1 QSMAQLHHWCKGE
14 GISPD
19 NALLVKDVPDDTEV
33 SFIEET
39 LDAYR
44 RLRTFSGVV
53 PTPPGEE
60 QLDSWLEQAH
70 LMVETSE
77 RPDKEKRMR
86 ILESLKGPASEVAQ
100 AVRFNDPDATPQEY
114 IDALENAFDTPGEEL
129 YFAFRHLCQK
139 PREKLSEFLKRIE
152 KALNR
157 VVQRGGLPASAAN
170 GARLEQLIKGA
181 TTSDLMLLNLRLR
194 ERKNSPP
201 NFLQL
206 LNEIRSEEGYEASR
220 HKLSSAM
227 TSVQV
232 KSAIAHTDE
241 MQGLQDEIRELRQQ
255 VSDYA
260 PLQPIQTLA
269 ADMQLPFSSSSE
281 SSWDD
286 KNVNALKK
294 EVKKLRK
301 QIKVMTVKPT
311 TERSAHKPPSSKFNQ
326 SSSISPR
333 SHSEFFCY
341 RCGEDG
347 HISAKCQAPEDPQR
361 VIQKFIR
368 ARHAAKDGKRES
380 AVHSEDD
387 SPKIYVRG
395 L

>member
-1 QSMAQLHHWCKGE
+1 MSMAQLHHWCKGE

-39 LDAYR
+39 LESVKALGRVRVRGRMYDPQLESLTVLCECREKVNVKTLPPDVLPSNTDRPWRLVGASAEQTTERNKPDENPVLSQAELAQTCAPDAIIRAVGELMEKQGRFIGESSAYR

-60 QLDSWLEQAH
+60 QLDSWLEQAR

-86 ILESLKGPASEVAQ
+86 ILESLKGPASEIAQ
-100 AVRFNDPDATPQEY
+100 AVHFNDPDATPQEY
-114 IDALENAFDTPGEEL
+114 IDALENAFDTPETGEEL

-206 LNEIRSEEGYEASR
+206 LNEIRSEEGYEAS
-220 HKLSSAM
+220 LAS
-227 TSVQV
+227 
-232 KSAIAHTDE
+232 
-241 MQGLQDEIRELRQQ
+241 
-255 VSDYA
+255 YA
-260 PLQPIQTLA
+260 CV
-269 ADMQLPFSSSSE
+269 
-281 SSWDD
+281 W
-286 KNVNALKK
+286 
-294 EVKKLRK
+294 
-301 QIKVMTVKPT
+301 T
-311 TERSAHKPPSSKFNQ
+311 T
-326 SSSISPR
+326 
-333 SHSEFFCY
+333 
-341 RCGEDG
+341 G
-347 HISAKCQAPEDPQR
+347 H
-361 VIQKFIR
+361 
-368 ARHAAKDGKRES
+368 
-380 AVHSEDD
+380 
-387 SPKIYVRG
+387 
-395 L
+395 